1 MKALFLFLWQEDLL
15 DENEDDSEYEA
26 DDGYVDSDEI
36 SNKSTSL
43 SRRTMVEDKE
53 TGPKALPYEIKI
65 QTRPNSS
72 IFSPLDSPKT
82 PSPKIPFPKSD
93 KHFKKEHVL
102 RLMSTRIRDLTVAT
116 SLPASPHIRS
126 DSSISSAESD
136 GEAAIVGFRFKINR
150 NPVY

>member
-1 MKALFLFLWQEDLL
+1 MKAPFLFLWQEDLL
-15 DENEDDSEYEA
+15 EENEDDSECEA

-43 SRRTMVEDKE
+43 SIRTME

-72 IFSPLDSPKT
+72 VFSPLDSPKT
-82 PSPKIPFPKSD
+82 PSPKIPSPKPD

-102 RLMSTRIRDLTVAT
+102 RLMSIRVRDLTVAT
-116 SLPASPHIRS
+116 SLPGSPHIRT

-136 GEAAIVGFRFKINR
+136 GEAAIVGFRF
-150 NPVY
+150 

>member
-1 MKALFLFLWQEDLL
+1 MKALFLFLWQKDLL

-43 SRRTMVEDKE
+43 NRRTMVEDKE

-65 QTRPNSS
+65 QTCPNSS

-82 PSPKIPFPKSD
+82 PSPKIPSPKPD
-93 KHFKKEHVL
+93 KHFKKEHL

-116 SLPASPHIRS
+116 SLPASPNIRS

-136 GEAAIVGFRFKINR
+136 GEAAIVGFRFKIHR